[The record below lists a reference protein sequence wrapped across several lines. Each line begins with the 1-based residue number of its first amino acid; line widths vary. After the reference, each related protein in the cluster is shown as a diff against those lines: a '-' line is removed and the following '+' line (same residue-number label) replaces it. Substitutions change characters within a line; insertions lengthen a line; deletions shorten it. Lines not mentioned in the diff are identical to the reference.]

1 LSLQIGES
9 RDIAIVLKHPVVM
22 YERMAVL
29 FGDRATGRGAN
40 MGEKTPR
47 FELCGEMLKNLV
59 VPSRAD
65 LSILAECSFTTC
77 PCHAEPIAI
86 GGKSTVQ
93 KFGCKRAVG
102 QEQLSR
108 SQALINQR
116 VVWFYQHILKRDS

>member
-1 LSLQIGES
+1 
-9 RDIAIVLKHPVVM
+9 M

-29 FGDRATGRGAN
+29 IGDSATGRGAN

-47 FELCGEMLKNLV
+47 FELCVEMLKILDV
-59 VPSRAD
+59 TSMAD
-65 LSILAECSFTTC
+65 LSILSDCFFTAC